1 MKFTVKLNGEKLGTF
16 SYQVAMNL
24 AKDLAEALAEDEN
37 FSTEMI
43 IINGKP
49 YSYWFC

>member
-1 MKFTVKLNGEKLGTF
+1 MKFTVKLNGEKQGTY

-24 AKDLAEALAEDEN
+24 AIDLAEDEN

-43 IINGKP
+43 TINGKP